1 MSQHYLPER
10 APAWVEAIVDANPN
24 FEIRGW
30 CLHCGE
36 DRLMIGGI
44 SKQCRGCGAEYG
56 LISGPEDHRPPRPG
70 EVVIEKSASTVQGT
84 LFDA

>member
-1 MSQHYLPER
+1 MPIYLPDE
-10 APAWVEAIVDANPN
+10 APAWVEAIVEANPN

-36 DRLMIGGI
+36 DRLMVGGV
-44 SKQCRGCGAEYG
+44 SKPCRGCGAEYG
-56 LISGPEDHRPPRPG
+56 LIAGPDGKRPPRPG
-70 EVVIEKSASTVQGT
+70 EVGLENSTAVQGT